1 MDGILNASEI
11 SLGEK
16 VDDARAVLKEGN
28 EIEVK
33 IIEVDRKKRVIN
45 LSIKAKESD
54 DEQKTIKDYT
64 PETGENSKLGDIL
77 KEQLEK

>member
-1 MDGILNASEI
+1 MDGILKASEI

-16 VDDARAVLKEGN
+16 VDDARAALKEGD

-33 IIEVDRKKRVIN
+33 IIEVDRKKRAIN

-54 DEQKTIKDYT
+54 DEQKTVKDYT